1 MFYCGKNLVKYG
13 DRAAV
18 TDETGAALLDGVSFP
33 DNRALCEKPLGLFSR
48 LRLAKEKDP
57 PAGAGTAGP
66 RRLSVRRDPPKVT
79 NLSNNA
85 EQ

>member
-33 DNRALCEKPLGLFSR
+33 DNRALCEKPMPERGTPATR
-48 LRLAKEKDP
+48 TTQEALAP
-57 PAGAGTAGP
+57 PQARAVITASP
-66 RRLSVRRDPPKVT
+66 APT
-79 NLSNNA
+79 A
-85 EQ
+85 